1 MPPKPD
7 WCLGSIFSFNP
18 RYLSNCPVG
27 ASVFL
32 SPAGVQLSWA
42 PRPSEGVFA
51 SVRKAEKQKS
61 PPALSRLRPAI
72 CRAISELTPDIVQH
86 RNWDFYF
93 LNYHSGWLLELL
105 RKEIEGWVGKWADPD
120 GTAMSGQPVTEPEQA
135 PELHPLTKISLISKR
150 THGSRIRY

>member
-32 SPAGVQLSWA
+32 SPAGVQLSWV

-72 CRAISELTPDIVQH
+72 CRAISELT
-86 RNWDFYF
+86 
-93 LNYHSGWLLELL
+93 S
-105 RKEIEGWVGKWADPD
+105 
-120 GTAMSGQPVTEPEQA
+120 A
-135 PELHPLTKISLISKR
+135 PELRFLFPQLPLRVTFRIVEKRDWRVSGEVGRSWRYCNVRPTRDGAGASSWTPSPYKISLISKR

>member
-72 CRAISELTPDIVQH
+72 CRAISELTSAPELRFLFPQLPLRVTFRIVEK
-86 RNWDFYF
+86 RDWSV
-93 LNYHSGWLLELL
+93 SG
-105 RKEIEGWVGKWADPD
+105 EGADPD